1 MLPPSPQKRSPDTL
15 RKTFSLRAVLFDLD
29 NTLYDRDQTFAQ
41 CAHGFVEEHLA
52 ILEQDR
58 RAEVLEQILT
68 QGIKGYGARKMVFA
82 EVLRRFPQVPSEAD
96 ALDALFY
103 RQWLTHMRLDAGTL
117 RLLQALDM
125 AGIPFGIITNS
136 GTRQNF
142 KIDQLGLR
150 SRARC
155 IFISEEF
162 GCSKPNPAIFQAGA
176 SCLGVPCEQILFVGD
191 NPEADICGAQAVGMT
206 TAWLH
211 RGSTWPDTITDV
223 QPDYVL
229 GSLAEL
235 STILELSA

>member
-1 MLPPSPQKRSPDTL
+1 MNRENEI
-15 RKTFSLRAVLFDLD
+15 RAVLFDLD
-29 NTLYDRDQTFAQ
+29 NTLYDRDQTFEQ

-58 RAEVLEQILT
+58 RAEVLGQLLT

-82 EVLRRFPQVPSEAD
+82 EVLRRFPEVPYEAD

-117 RLLQALDM
+117 RLLQALDT
-125 AGIPFGIITNS
+125 AHIPFGIITNS

-150 SRARC
+150 SRAKC

-162 GCSKPNPAIFQAGA
+162 GCSKPDPAIFLAAA
-176 SCLGVPCEQILFVGD
+176 SCLGVPCEHILFVGD
-191 NPEADICGAQAVGMT
+191 NPTADICGAQAVEMT

-211 RGSTWPDTITDV
+211 RGSTWPAEITGV
-223 QPDYVL
+223 EPDYVI
-229 GSLAEL
+229 GSLGEL
-235 STILELSA
+235 CVLLPD